1 MVVPVHWTCPSKQNL
16 ISTLHFASDS
26 DVVLAANSLRLIDS
40 WHLDVIKIACVE
52 PICWQLDS
60 FCGRAFLSQDL
71 QNPARCTL
79 GLLCYTSTLDI
90 RDIMFTVSL
99 HICQMC
105 KCPFFIAFC
114 KHVFLRSN
122 ILKQDKVTTID
133 VFIIRKMWVVFAYVI
148 LPATMQRCMC

>member
-1 MVVPVHWTCPSKQNL
+1 MWFWLP
-16 ISTLHFASDS
+16 TLSVWLTVGIWMLLKLHVWNQSA
-26 DVVLAANSLRLIDS
+26 DS
-40 WHLDVIKIACVE
+40 WIPFVV
-52 PICWQLDS
+52 S
-60 FCGRAFLSQDL
+60 AFLSQDL
-71 QNPARCTL
+71 QNPAICTL

-122 ILKQDKVTTID
+122 ILKIIQDKVTTVD
-133 VFIIRKMWVVFAYVI
+133 VFIIRKMWVVFAFVI
-148 LPATMQRCMC
+148 LPATMPKVHVLKARVSNHAPERPLFISKPN